1 MDIWLDEW
9 AKTDVLQQSATLIF
23 KDDYKLLTITLLMGM
38 NMIGVGGDLKDN
50 CFRLEFL
57 FEVIFYIFFS

>member
-38 NMIGVGGDLKDN
+38 NLLTK
-50 CFRLEFL
+50 
-57 FEVIFYIFFS
+57 